1 MAFQLRPSVKF
12 VDHTVDQEIFTLKI
26 IHIKKFCGFKFSW
39 FVPSTN
45 FFLMFDHY
53 NMDENQVSVA
63 VTLWL
68 SGVVIDQTFTSGSV
82 DVRTQAYSFIIAA

>member
-1 MAFQLRPSVKF
+1 MVCS
-12 VDHTVDQEIFTLKI
+12 
-26 IHIKKFCGFKFSW
+26 IHE
-39 FVPSTN
+39 

-82 DVRTQAYSFIIAA
+82 DVRTQAYSLIIAA